1 MTCENARFNCW
12 FFSTPEVCGPVRICG
27 DRICVAT
34 CLLSHPFPNGRIA
47 CRRARYQGHNRES
60 QNVSTQD
67 KDSCLA
73 FSPWRRHRAPCARHL
88 LAFQHNPAVQ
98 GPTLL
103 VLIETTQHG
112 WLPKAVSVG
121 VGNSS
126 WIINGSRNSPL
137 TIRRLDSILQ
147 RERANCHGSAFVL
160 GGSFRSL
167 WAIGIA
173 GGIHRYPK
181 GFANPCL
188 DCGFAE
194 FVVPKNELHALVEGL
209 TRLQTKRA

>member
-73 FSPWRRHRAPCARHL
+73 FSP
-88 LAFQHNPAVQ
+88 
-98 GPTLL
+98 
-103 VLIETTQHG
+103 
-112 WLPKAVSVG
+112 G
-121 VGNSS
+121 VGIVLPAPGTYLLSS
-126 WIINGSRNSPL
+126 
-137 TIRRLDSILQ
+137 TILP
-147 RERANCHGSAFVL
+147 
-160 GGSFRSL
+160 
-167 WAIGIA
+167 
-173 GGIHRYPK
+173 YK
-181 GFANPCL
+181 GLRFS
-188 DCGFAE
+188 
-194 FVVPKNELHALVEGL
+194 
-209 TRLQTKRA
+209 